1 MYDSVNGT
9 PKKLKVEK
17 AQQKVKISKK
27 IDDQSMKIMKE
38 LKDLEDMT
46 KIPYRL
52 DYVLSTYWADKVC
65 ILVLVSQ
72 IYIQF
77 SVMITFFL

>member
-1 MYDSVNGT
+1 VVHYDLVNGT
-9 PKKLKVEK
+9 P
-17 AQQKVKISKK
+17 QQKVKISKK

-52 DYVLSTYWADKVC
+52 DYVLSTYWGVC
-65 ILVLVSQ
+65 ILVSQ

-77 SVMITFFL
+77 SVMITVFL